1 MAEKEKP
8 GEETLFL
15 QKMDGELLGWEQ
27 PEAHLREALDQ
38 DHLCLYVQP
47 IVSLRH
53 EDPSAR
59 SIAMVEILVRLREEE
74 ARMLP
79 PGDFLPAFEHFG
91 MMAELDRW
99 VLRRALRKLAAD
111 GPVHTISVNASSQTL
126 EQPGFAAYAASQL
139 RETGVS
145 PASLVV
151 EIDEADTIDRR
162 AAAERFAAEVK
173 GIGCRLM
180 LDGFARRSVTFEAL
194 KALRVDYV
202 KVDGSIIR
210 QIARSSAAASKLKAI
225 QRVGETTGIGV
236 VAECVEEEAVIGAL
250 KMLRVGYA
258 QGFGVGK
265 PEPIEN
271 LFKN

>member
-1 MAEKEKP
+1 MAEREQA
-8 GEETLFL
+8 GEDDQLL
-15 QKMDGELLGWEQ
+15 QKMDGELVGWDHPAER
-27 PEAHLREALDQ
+27 LREALDQ

-79 PGDFLPAFEHFG
+79 PGDFLPAFEHFR

-99 VLRRALRKLAAD
+99 VLRSALRKLALG

-126 EQPGFAAYAASQL
+126 EEPGFAQFAATQL
-139 RETGVS
+139 REAGVN
-145 PASLVV
+145 PASLVL
-151 EIDEADTIDRR
+151 EIDESDTIYRR
-162 AAAERFAAEVK
+162 AAAERFAAEVR
-173 GIGCRLM
+173 GVGCRVM

-194 KALRVDYV
+194 KALRADYV
-202 KVDGSIIR
+202 KVDGAVTRKIT
-210 QIARSSAAASKLKAI
+210 RSTAAAAKLKAI
-225 QRVGETTGIGV
+225 QRVGEMTGIGV

-250 KMLRVGYA
+250 KMLKIGYA